1 MMETRIGDDPAPRG
15 ETRATL
21 LGPLGKLLLGV
32 GVVAPGLLALIYQT
46 LDYILVPYVCAGVRS
61 AALFHV
67 LAVATLAAL
76 AVAGLIAWRL
86 WRRGGGEWETEEGTV
101 PAAVRFVGLVGF
113 VSATFFALIVLGM
126 WAAHFVLDPCQ

>member
-1 MMETRIGDDPAPRG
+1 METRIVNAAPARD

-21 LGPLGKLLLGV
+21 VGRGGKLLLGV
-32 GVVAPGLLALIYQT
+32 GALAPGLVLLIYQQ

-67 LAVATLAAL
+67 LAVATLAVL
-76 AVAGLIAWRL
+76 AATGVIAWRF

-101 PAAVRFVGLVGF
+101 PAAVRFVGLLGF
-113 VSATFFALIVLGM
+113 VSAAFFALIVLGM
-126 WAAHFVLDPCQ
+126 WAAHFILHPCQ